1 MMYNLNHRH
10 IFFSWIIYPYS
21 EALPKRKVDLF
32 RPSVGSSITV
42 QIRIIKN
49 PNILF
54 INILGNFI
62 VESEGI
68 EPSSKH
74 AIKERSTSLVFV

>member
-1 MMYNLNHRH
+1 M
-10 IFFSWIIYPYS
+10 
-21 EALPKRKVDLF
+21 DLF
-32 RPSVGSSITV
+32 RPRGGNSLSSWIRFFRLLTSDRTIIV

-49 PNILF
+49 PNVLF
-54 INILGNFI
+54 INTLGNFI